1 MIKANHSST
10 PRGQGGNAMGFTSRE
25 KSKGKSRNNGSS
37 MDENADDERD
47 ENGNFKNWPVAGAVF
62 D

>member
-10 PRGQGGNAMGFTSRE
+10 PRGQGGKAPGFTSRE
-25 KSKGKSRNNGSS
+25 KSKSKSRNNGSS
-37 MDENADDERD
+37 MDENADELDED
-47 ENGNFKNWPVAGAVF
+47 GNFKNWPVAGAVF